1 VRVEV
6 AVQVTSN
13 VHEDVP
19 YRRVAQAVPE
29 AIAATAAA
37 AGAAAEALLVAA
49 TLAGP
54 TVQYTMNLIRQ

>member
-29 AIAATAAA
+29 AIAAAAA

-54 TVQYTMNLIRQ
+54 TVHYTMNLIRQ